1 MLVYILFKSSSVN
14 VLTRP
19 LIRYALF
26 PMILISALAR
36 RVVQYH
42 FTNWNDY
49 KAPECSTGLLRFL
62 NRLRE
67 LPEFN
72 EYPVVIHC
80 RYVRFIQSGFYGW
93 QFLWLYLL
101 LLINAANLVISVYT
115 CSKLPFSAGVGRT
128 GTFIAI
134 DSMLDQCA
142 SQGKADIFN
151 FVAGLRK
158 QRNLMVQSQV
168 CCLFVL
174 LLSFRKNFRCVCDN
188 FSCVFRSSTCLYTR
202 LSRSGICL
210 VIQIWMWSSLRS
222 IIKR

>member
-1 MLVYILFKSSSVN
+1 MSPGARSDIGSIESTPGSEYANVPSVRHSN
-14 VLTRP
+14 GHAETSFVGLGN
-19 LIRYALF
+19 
-26 PMILISALAR
+26 AR

-72 EYPVVIHC
+72 EFPVVIHC
-80 RYVRFIQSGFYGW
+80 
-93 QFLWLYLL
+93 
-101 LLINAANLVISVYT
+101 
-115 CSKLPFSAGVGRT
+115 SAGVGRT

-142 SQGKADIFN
+142 AEGKADIFN

-158 QRNLMVQSQV
+158 QRNLMVQSQEQYV
-168 CCLFVL
+168 FIYKALAEWHLFG
-174 LLSFRKNFRCVCDN
+174 
-188 FSCVFRSSTCLYTR
+188 YTDMDVEQ
-202 LSRSGICL
+202 LKEHYQALIDP
-210 VIQIWMWSSLRS
+210 VM
-222 IIKR
+222 